1 MSEKGKEKSSE
12 KAIAF
17 CDAKGATLLDEFA
30 GRVLHS
36 TISATKR
43 LIDEDPVKLAD
54 LVAGVV

>member
-1 MSEKGKEKSSE
+1 MRLYRKGYDVRH
-12 KAIAF
+12 IAE
-17 CDAKGATLLDEFA
+17 LL
-30 GRVLHS
+30 GHS